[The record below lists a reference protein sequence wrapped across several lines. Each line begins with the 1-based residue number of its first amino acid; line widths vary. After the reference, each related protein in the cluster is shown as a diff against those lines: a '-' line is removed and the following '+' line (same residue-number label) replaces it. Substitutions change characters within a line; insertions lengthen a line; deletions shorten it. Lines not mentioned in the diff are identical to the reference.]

1 MNMEGKPLLVLLCAA
16 CLFTLVS
23 CRAKTPEVKPSSDS
37 PQNFHPSSPETES
50 PVRKSESPQPES
62 SVPAHAPDPNSA
74 ARSAYV
80 RVLEDLLYR
89 FTTPDGEC
97 WPPFDDENWAGF
109 EDMPRNTFALADVD
123 GDSREELILLTRPNI
138 YAGYRGYVLDYD
150 TDLDHV
156 RIQFEGFP
164 SFTFYSNG
172 TLAEDDSHAQ
182 GVWANDFWPRTF
194 YRYLCETDSY
204 EKAGYASAWEK
215 EASDTNPDTLPPFPN
230 EKDISGAGILY
241 YIDPPAEYLGTN
253 ENRFNLAADQSVY
266 LEWLKPIL
274 ENSAL
279 LELEYLPVT
288 AENIQQ
294 ITPAA

>member
-1 MNMEGKPLLVLLCAA
+1 MNMERKPLLALLCAA

-23 CRAKTPEVKPSSDS
+23 CQAKTPEVKPSNDL
-37 PQNFHPSSPETES
+37 PQSFHSSSSEIEF
-50 PVRKSESPQPES
+50 PVRKGESPQPES
-62 SVPAHAPDPNSA
+62 SPPAHAAAPNSA

-89 FTTPDGEC
+89 FTTPDGER
-97 WPPFDDENWAGF
+97 WPPFDDENRAGF
-109 EDMPRNTFALADVD
+109 EDMLCNTFALADVD
-123 GDSREELILLTRPNI
+123 GDGRGELILLTRPNI

-150 TDLDHV
+150 ADLDHV

-172 TLAEDDSHAQ
+172 TLAENDSHAQ
-182 GVWANDFWPRTF
+182 RVWANDFWPHTL

-204 EKAGYASAWEK
+204 EKAGYVSAWEK
-215 EASDTNPDTLPPFPN
+215 EVSDINPDTLPPFPN
-230 EKDISGAGILY
+230 KKDISGAGILY
-241 YIDPPAEYLGTN
+241 YIDPPTEYLDNN
-253 ENRFNLAADQSVY
+253 ENRFNMAVDQSVY
-266 LEWLKPIL
+266 LEWLKSIL

-294 ITPAA
+294 ITPTA